1 MKIKKEDAHMG
12 IGACLLVT
20 GIVLACVLLAVTAGR
35 EVGQKEIVV
44 PYDEYK
50 MKFYGEKEQGTYT
63 TGHSLSCLLL
73 FDFLLSSIPSLPLI
87 GVGVKWFTFQRNIRD
102 LGLKKLECL
111 SHDKVEIDLEVR
123 VQILMDKDAL
133 KRVVLKK
140 FGKPELHTNFLKYMA
155 KCAIIAT
162 CLNFTAVE
170 YYSERSNID
179 KAMFETLQRS
189 INTADFG
196 ATVEFFQLVTIT
208 LPEQLNEVI
217 IGESLF
223 LLPLCLSVCLS
234 LSLTVF

>member
-1 MKIKKEDAHMG
+1 LCGKTQETQTQGCSQGCPKMKIKKENAHAG
-12 IGACLLVT
+12 IGLCVVFT
-20 GIVLACVLLAVTAGR
+20 GVILAIVLLALTAGR
-35 EVGQKEIVV
+35 KVGQKEIVV

-63 TGHSLSCLLL
+63 T
-73 FDFLLSSIPSLPLI
+73 

-133 KRVVLKK
+133 KSVVLKK
-140 FGKPELHTNFLKYMA
+140 FGKPDLHTSFLKYMA

-162 CLNFTAVE
+162 CLNFTAVQ
-170 YYSERSNID
+170 YYSQRSNID
-179 KAMFETLQRS
+179 KAMFDNLQSS
-189 INTADFG
+189 INYADFG

-217 IGESLF
+217 VGKASYISLPSSSF
-223 LLPLCLSVCLS
+223 LIIL
-234 LSLTVF
+234 FF

>member
-1 MKIKKEDAHMG
+1 MPESKREVSWSAVCVSCILP
-12 IGACLLVT
+12 I
-20 GIVLACVLLAVTAGR
+20 GIVLACVLLSLTAGR

-63 TGHSLSCLLL
+63 TGHSLSLVY
-73 FDFLLSSIPSLPLI
+73 FSLSFIPVLPLI

-102 LGLKKLECL
+102 LGMKKLECL